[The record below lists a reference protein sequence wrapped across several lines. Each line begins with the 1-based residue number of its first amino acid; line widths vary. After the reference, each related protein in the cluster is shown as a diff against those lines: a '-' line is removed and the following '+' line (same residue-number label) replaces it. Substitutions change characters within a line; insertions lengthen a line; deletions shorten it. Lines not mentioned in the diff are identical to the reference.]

1 MIRIKVA
8 ELLGKN
14 KMSRKDL
21 ADLTGIRPAT
31 IGMLYDETIKRIEIE
46 YLERIC
52 IALNCTIADLIEI
65 VPGGQEKRDL

>member
-65 VPGGQEKRDL
+65 VPDSLEKRDL